1 VYPGRSS
8 LAVTGSC
15 SSGFGC
21 GARNHPP
28 EFQPVGLEQAGS
40 HRGARRWLV
49 ELGIPLVDA
58 IEILKRKAMAFNPE
72 RINGEM
78 PWVPALR
85 RSNRRLLAVG
95 EYCHHAAKL

>member
-1 VYPGRSS
+1 MV
-8 LAVTGSC
+8 L
-15 SSGFGC
+15 
-21 GARNHPP
+21 
-28 EFQPVGLEQAGS
+28 LEQGS
-40 HRGARRWLV
+40 IAVPATTHSNFSLLASSRQEVIAARRWLV

-58 IEILKRKAMAFNPE
+58 IEILKRKAMAFNRG

-78 PWVPALR
+78 PWVSAPR